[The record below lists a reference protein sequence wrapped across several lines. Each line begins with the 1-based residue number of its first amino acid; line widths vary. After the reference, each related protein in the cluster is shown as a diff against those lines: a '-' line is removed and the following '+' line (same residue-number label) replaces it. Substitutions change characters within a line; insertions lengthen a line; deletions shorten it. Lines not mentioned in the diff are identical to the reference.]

1 MTKRARAGE
10 IVGNVTL
17 AAVTIPFIPILLVA
31 YAGAA
36 AHYEIKR
43 IR

>member
-1 MTKRARAGE
+1 MAKGKRAGE

-17 AAVTIPFIPILLVA
+17 AAVAIPFIPILLVA
-31 YAGAA
+31 YAGAT